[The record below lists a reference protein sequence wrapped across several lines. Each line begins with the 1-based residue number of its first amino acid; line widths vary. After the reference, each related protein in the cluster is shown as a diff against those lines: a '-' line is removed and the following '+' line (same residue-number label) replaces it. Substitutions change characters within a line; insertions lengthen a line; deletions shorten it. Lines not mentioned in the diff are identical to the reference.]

1 MCILPQLKTKVIQ
14 HINLKRIIDRGASKA
29 GQNAAVSEVG
39 GKPHVWF
46 LGTKRKKYFKEEEV
60 MNSYRLLTSQVR

>member
-1 MCILPQLKTKVIQ
+1 MCILPQFKKKVIQ
-14 HINLKRIIDRGASKA
+14 HINFKKIKDRGASKG
-29 GQNAAVSEVG
+29 GQHAAVSEVG

-60 MNSYRLLTSQVR
+60 INSYRLLTSQVR